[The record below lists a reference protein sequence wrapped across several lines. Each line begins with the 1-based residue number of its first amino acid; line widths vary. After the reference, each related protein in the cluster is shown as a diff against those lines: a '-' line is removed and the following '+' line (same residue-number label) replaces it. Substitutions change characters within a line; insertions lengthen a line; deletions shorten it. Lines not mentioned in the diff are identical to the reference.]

1 MTMLIHH
8 LPSRLCYLIT
18 RRRRTHSHHHFLL
31 GMPPSEDLGHSTL
44 IRYISYNL
52 IARPPAP
59 RIYTFSSWSNDSMF
73 LLPSRDVDRTLTPI
87 YNITVA
93 LNLNPFVPLSY
104 VTTVR
109 RGMDEQGELIGEFE
123 LAVMHS
129 RAILKMGNHST
140 RMSNVLKKDGHSS
153 VRALSNPAGGP
164 RQHPAIKRKF
174 VWVYGDVELRWDC
187 RTTLE
192 DGSPMC
198 ICTDRGSHQVASFV
212 PPPLEASPPPPAATL
227 TVFPDGHELFD
238 HILISAL
245 VVERKMTLSF

>member
-1 MTMLIHH
+1 
-8 LPSRLCYLIT
+8 
-18 RRRRTHSHHHFLL
+18 
-31 GMPPSEDLGHSTL
+31 MPPSEDLGHSTL

-153 VRALSNPAGGP
+153 
-164 RQHPAIKRKF
+164 RKF

>member
-1 MTMLIHH
+1 
-8 LPSRLCYLIT
+8 
-18 RRRRTHSHHHFLL
+18 
-31 GMPPSEDLGHSTL
+31 MPPSEYLGHSTL

-153 VRALSNPAGGP
+153 
-164 RQHPAIKRKF
+164 RKF

-238 HILISAL
+238 HILLSAL
-245 VVERKMTLSF
+245 VIERKMTLSF

>member
-1 MTMLIHH
+1 MVIVDSTSD
-8 LPSRLCYLIT
+8 PFTDDYAD
-18 RRRRTHSHHHFLL
+18 
-31 GMPPSEDLGHSTL
+31 PPSPVETL
-44 IRYISYNL
+44 LPDYTTEANTQPPSLPPSYSL

-87 YNITVA
+87 YNISVA

-153 VRALSNPAGGP
+153 
-164 RQHPAIKRKF
+164 RKF

-198 ICTDRGSHQVASFV
+198 ICTDRRSHQVASFV

-238 HILISAL
+238 HILMSAL